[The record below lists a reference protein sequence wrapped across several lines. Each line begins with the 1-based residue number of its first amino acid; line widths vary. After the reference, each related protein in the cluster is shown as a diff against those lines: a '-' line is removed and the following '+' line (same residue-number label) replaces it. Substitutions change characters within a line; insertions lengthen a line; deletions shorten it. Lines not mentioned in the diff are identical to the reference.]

1 MSDHDTPSCRETV
14 TYSGF
19 RAGGTRSTCDIHHGA
34 WPCPVH
40 DEPDRWDDI
49 LAAHAEARAAET
61 VAALVRH
68 SRDQLVANLVAG
80 GVSMYR
86 VSKVLGV
93 SESGVRKMVDR
104 AVQPHNYR
112 ECDRA

>member
-1 MSDHDTPSCRETV
+1 MSKTQPCREAVAYTGYRDGV
-14 TYSGF
+14 
-19 RAGGTRSTCDIHHGA
+19 RRSCDTHHGP
-34 WPCPVH
+34 WPCPVTARVCAL
-40 DEPDRWDDI
+40 PAT
-49 LAAHAEARAAET
+49 AASEWTAVIAAAVAADAAGARAA
-61 VAALVRH
+61 AARH

-104 AVQPHNYR
+104 AQ
-112 ECDRA
+112 